1 MPYLEASLASTSTT
15 QDPTSFSTVKQRDT
29 RTKKGELTCYNGL
42 WWPFDP
48 IESISCDAETTT
60 RFSNKESIG
69 REFEQKLTAA
79 EKEIEYSGSLHKV

>member
-79 EKEIEYSGSLHKV
+79 EKEIE